1 MPYLMHFNP
10 NHDRLGRFT
19 FSRNVTKYTKTN
31 KVDSWGTSEDNN
43 ILYVTGVSGS
53 GKSTLA
59 LSMANNKTD
68 TVHLDVYLEMPNQ
81 KQFRN
86 KALDQYLKR
95 KNFDVS
101 KLSNHSIDKKERFKY
116 IDEFA
121 EKHLQNFAK
130 EQFKKGRKV
139 IVEGVQLAD
148 DTMYP
153 DKSFFKDK
161 AVMVINTPALLS
173 AIRSSIRDNKKMTL
187 TDIKERIDWDKY
199 LNKNFNEIV
208 SNNNVE
214 KGKAF
219 VNQHLGINIY

>member
-1 MPYLMHFNP
+1 MPYLMHFNQ
-10 NHDRLGRFT
+10 NHDRFGRFT

-68 TVHLDVYLEMPNQ
+68 TVHLDVYLEAPNQ
-81 KQFRN
+81 KQFRS

-101 KLSNHSIDKKERFKY
+101 KLSNRSIDTKERFKY